1 MSLNALAPETLVSRL
16 RHWRLWV
23 YAALALLLGV
33 LVVQAAHKVMAEVSY
48 AAIVAAV
55 RTTPW
60 TALLLSAL
68 ATALSYLALTY
79 YDRSALAYAGAQLPQ
94 RVVAKTAFIAY
105 ALSNTIGL
113 GVLTGGAVRMRLYGA
128 AGLEAGLI
136 SRAIVFNAFGFT
148 LGLVVVGAAALVW
161 GAGTV
166 QAVFGMPPG
175 LLRGLA
181 VVVLLAAG
189 AFIGFCRFGGV
200 QPVFRGVS
208 IRLPSASLA
217 AQQLLISAIDVVAAA
232 AALWVLLPSGAIAFP
247 AFVGFFALAIALGVI
262 SHVPGGLGVFEAV
275 MLLALGQH
283 VPAEQLAGALVM
295 YRVVYHLLPLAVA
308 VLMLAGSEWQRGA
321 ATPVVKAASAL
332 SPLLLSAF
340 TWVVG
345 VVLLVSGV
353 TPATDDATEL
363 LSRFMPLPV
372 VEAAHFLGSI
382 AGLAL
387 LFVARGMFLRLDAAW
402 WAGLALALVSLVLC
416 LPKGIAVSEAMLLLV
431 LAGALALSHKQFN
444 RRAALFSQAFTWG
457 WLAAVAAVVAA
468 VTALLF
474 FAYRDVDY
482 ANRVWWQFEFDGHAP
497 RSLRALVAV
506 CLITLVVALGL
517 LLRRP
522 RADMVRPDAG
532 ALQQAARIVRTQ
544 PVAGAGLVMMG
555 DKSLM
560 VSESQR
566 SFVMFGR
573 RGRTWVA
580 LYDPVGPVAEWPEL
594 VWRFVEQAREA
605 GGRAAFYQVRPEGLP
620 VYLDAG
626 LRVYKL
632 GECAMVDLPGFS
644 LQGKQRAN
652 LRHGVSRAQREGLT
666 FEVLAPERV
675 AMHHDE
681 LQAISDAWLR
691 DHKTAEKAFSLGA
704 FQRDYVLRQPVA
716 VVRQGERMVAFATLL
731 CTDQK
736 QEASVDLMRQLPDA
750 PRSAMDFLFAQ
761 LILHFQALGHQRFN
775 LGMVPLSGMAQHPLA
790 PNWHRLGRLL
800 FNHGENFY
808 NFQGLR
814 AFKEKFDPVWEPRYL
829 ASPGGFA
836 PFFILADV
844 AALIAGGLRR
854 VITK

>member
-1 MSLNALAPETLVSRL
+1 MNALAPETLVSRL

-79 YDRSALAYAGAQLPQ
+79 YDRSALAYAGARLPQ

-217 AQQLLISAIDVVAAA
+217 SQQLLISAIDVVAAA

-295 YRVVYHLLPLAVA
+295 YRVVYHLLPLALA

-321 ATPVVKAASAL
+321 ATPVVRAASAL

-416 LPKGIAVSEAMLLLV
+416 LPKGIAVSEALLLLV

-444 RRAALFSQAFTWG
+444 RRGVVFSGLHLGLARG
-457 WLAAVAAVVAA
+457 GGGGGGGGHGAAVLCLPRRGLREPGVVA
-468 VTALLF
+468 V
-474 FAYRDVDY
+474 
-482 ANRVWWQFEFDGHAP
+482 RV
-497 RSLRALVAV
+497 
-506 CLITLVVALGL
+506 
-517 LLRRP
+517 RRP
-522 RADMVRPDAG
+522 RAAF
-532 ALQQAARIVRTQ
+532 AAR
-544 PVAGAGLVMMG
+544 
-555 DKSLM
+555 
-560 VSESQR
+560 
-566 SFVMFGR
+566 
-573 RGRTWVA
+573 
-580 LYDPVGPVAEWPEL
+580 
-594 VWRFVEQAREA
+594 A
-605 GGRAAFYQVRPEGLP
+605 GGRVPDHAGGRPGPAVAPAQGRHGASRCGRAPAGCPHRACAASGRRRARDDGRQEPDGVGIAAQLHHVWAARAHVGGAVRPGGTGGGM
-620 VYLDAG
+620 AG
-626 LRVYKL
+626 T
-632 GECAMVDLPGFS
+632 G
-644 LQGKQRAN
+644 
-652 LRHGVSRAQREGLT
+652 
-666 FEVLAPERV
+666 
-675 AMHHDE
+675 
-681 LQAISDAWLR
+681 
-691 DHKTAEKAFSLGA
+691 
-704 FQRDYVLRQPVA
+704 
-716 VVRQGERMVAFATLL
+716 VAFRGTGA
-731 CTDQK
+731 
-736 QEASVDLMRQLPDA
+736 
-750 PRSAMDFLFAQ
+750 
-761 LILHFQALGHQRFN
+761 
-775 LGMVPLSGMAQHPLA
+775 
-790 PNWHRLGRLL
+790 
-800 FNHGENFY
+800 
-808 NFQGLR
+808 
-814 AFKEKFDPVWEPRYL
+814 
-829 ASPGGFA
+829 
-836 PFFILADV
+836 
-844 AALIAGGLRR
+844 
-854 VITK
+854 